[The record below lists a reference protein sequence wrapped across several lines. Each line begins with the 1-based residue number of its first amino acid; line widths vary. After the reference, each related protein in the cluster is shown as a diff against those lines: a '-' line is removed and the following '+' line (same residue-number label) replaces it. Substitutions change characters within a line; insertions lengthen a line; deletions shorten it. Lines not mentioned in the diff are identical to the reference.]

1 METVIPTTGMNNNEE
16 STDFFNMDAFIVESE
31 KRDDGYKELEKT
43 TPRQKPST
51 PSFDNN
57 STNTYLINSNSTPNF
72 RETEKFSLKFITNAG
87 YGEDLLNFGTF
98 GLATVLD
105 KVLDKMKLIPSG
117 TVEENEETNS
127 VEDTSSLIMKIK
139 TQNGVISE
147 ISKRLQQTQKLLKD
161 TQDYLQTREQTIKNM
176 EEQKLI
182 AELVNAQV
190 ESNFQQANSRS
201 RSARTASA
209 KVDETTSL
217 IPHEESI
224 QELVQDEQDFKM
236 ETYEEQITKLIKSLK
251 EENNEVETTKK
262 SHSGKSVSIVENPV
276 ILNPQQPD
284 EETKRK
290 SLYEKKLEE
299 AENKNYNAVTDEKIS
314 KEMILEA
321 AR

>member
-1 METVIPTTGMNNNEE
+1 
-16 STDFFNMDAFIVESE
+16 MDAFIVESE

-87 YGEDLLNFGTF
+87 YG
-98 GLATVLD
+98 
-105 KVLDKMKLIPSG
+105 

-147 ISKRLQQTQKLLKD
+147 ISKRLQQTQKLLKG